1 MEGPGEGDRIVPNLK
16 LARQI
21 IVNYVTKWA
30 CSLRNTPKMIVN
42 SSALELKANCQ
53 LDLTLPE
60 ERAVSSSGDAEYR
73 IFRQTLR
80 EARGATRSG
89 EVIQGG
95 VYASDL
101 RAVEEVE
108 GFRQN
113 LQPRSFGNVEPS
125 RKAHVNVPN
134 VRLLEEVARQ
144 ETRSGGAART
154 VDAAARRR
162 VGCEAISESA

>member
-42 SSALELKANCQ
+42 SSALEFKANCQ

-60 ERAVSSSGDAEYR
+60 ERAVSASGYSEYR

-80 EARGATRSG
+80 EARGATSSG

-101 RAVEEVE
+101 SSVEEVK

-113 LQPRSFGNVEPS
+113 LKPRSFGNVEPA
-125 RKAHVNVPN
+125 RQAHVQIPN
-134 VRLLEEVARQ
+134 LWLLEGVARQ
-144 ETRSGGAART
+144 ETKPRSAP
-154 VDAAARRR
+154 
-162 VGCEAISESA
+162 